1 MQNFINEQEYIDL
14 LPRLQARQAH
24 LVVPRQV
31 ARNFFLRNSNQAIK
45 QATGQSA
52 LVSKLIIWI
61 GVITAP
67 LLFLIAA
74 IYFIMD
80 SGWAATVMVPLL
92 GIFWTIIAGLTGDQG
107 SFLQGTLAMIA
118 GAVLAAILPTE
129 YAIPLALIIVS
140 LWVQRNIFF
149 IAEYFLLHLIS
160 QSFAAFDMLIE
171 HIEIVDIVPTEPEA

>member
-14 LPRLQARQAH
+14 LSRLQAGQAH

-31 ARNFFLRNSNQAIK
+31 ARDFFLRTSNHAIK
-45 QATGQSA
+45 HATGQSA
-52 LVSKLIIWI
+52 LISKSIIWI

-74 IYFIMD
+74 IYFIID
-80 SGWAATVMVPLL
+80 SGWAATIMVPLL
-92 GIFWTIIAGLTGDQG
+92 GIFWTIIAGLTGDKG
-107 SFLQGTLAMIA
+107 SFLQGTLAIIA
-118 GAVLAAILPTE
+118 GAILAAVLPAE

-149 IAEYFLLHLIS
+149 NAEYFLLRMIS

-171 HIEIVDIVPTEPEA
+171 HIEIIDSASIEPDA

>member
-1 MQNFINEQEYIDL
+1 MQHFISEQEYISL
-14 LPRLQARQAH
+14 LPRLQAGQAQ

-31 ARNFFLRNSNQAIK
+31 ARNFFLRTSNHAIK

-52 LVSKLIIWI
+52 LISKLIIWI

-74 IYFIMD
+74 IYFIID
-80 SGWAATVMVPLL
+80 SGWAATIMVPLL
-92 GIFWTIIAGLTGDQG
+92 GIFWTIIAGLTGDKG
-107 SFLQGTLAMIA
+107 SFLKGTLASIA
-118 GAVLAAILPTE
+118 GAILAAVLPAE
-129 YAIPLALIIVS
+129 YATPLVLIVVS

-149 IAEYFLLHLIS
+149 IAEYFLLRMIS

-171 HIEIVDIVPTEPEA
+171 HIEIIDSVPIEPNT

>member
-31 ARNFFLRNSNQAIK
+31 ARNFFLRTSNHAIK

>member
-31 ARNFFLRNSNQAIK
+31 ARNFFLRTSNHAIK

-74 IYFIMD
+74 IYYIMD

>member
-31 ARNFFLRNSNQAIK
+31 ARNFFLRTSNHAIK

-74 IYFIMD
+74 IYYIMD

-149 IAEYFLLHLIS
+149 IAEYFLLHLIG

>member
-1 MQNFINEQEYIDL
+1 
-14 LPRLQARQAH
+14 
-24 LVVPRQV
+24 
-31 ARNFFLRNSNQAIK
+31 
-45 QATGQSA
+45 
-52 LVSKLIIWI
+52 
-61 GVITAP
+61 
-67 LLFLIAA
+67 
-74 IYFIMD
+74 MD

-160 QSFAAFDMLIE
+160 
-171 HIEIVDIVPTEPEA
+171 